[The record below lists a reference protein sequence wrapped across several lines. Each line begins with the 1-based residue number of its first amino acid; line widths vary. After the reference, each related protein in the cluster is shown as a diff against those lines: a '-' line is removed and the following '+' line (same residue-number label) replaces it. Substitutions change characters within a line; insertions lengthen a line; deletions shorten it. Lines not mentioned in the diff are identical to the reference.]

1 MFNNLESKLSS
12 MMKPGNH
19 SKELKNTNDEEKNLK
34 EEEYVWNNNGGTGD
48 MLSFSKNDNF
58 IYIS

>member
-1 MFNNLESKLSS
+1 
-12 MMKPGNH
+12 MKPGNH

>member
-1 MFNNLESKLSS
+1 MFGAMESKFSS
-12 MMKPGNH
+12 IMNHKSHVIKPI
-19 SKELKNTNDEEKNLK
+19 EEEKDPK

-48 MLSFSKNDNF
+48 ELSFSKNDNF